1 MTFFDSIASKFGYES
16 LPGDIATKSFY
27 DLKAKLPGSK
37 GDLDFSTLKGKVV
50 LIVNT
55 ASKWQ
60 VISFYKHRG
69 FTPQYNGLEELHKTY
84 GDKGLVVLGFPSNEF
99 GGQEPGSDDDIAQF
113 CTLNHGVTF
122 PLMKKSEVNGKNMNE
137 VFAWLKSQKGE
148 NVGGLAGTTAIKWNF
163 TKFLVNKEGKCVG
176 RYGSSTKPEKL
187 KEEIEKLL

>member
-1 MTFFDSIASKFGYES
+1 MSLLSKLGYES
-16 LPGDIATKSFY
+16 ISPEVAKKGFY
-27 DLKAKLPGSK
+27 ELKATLPGSK
-37 GDLDFSTLKGKVV
+37 GQLDFATLKGKVV

-55 ASKWQ
+55 ASKC
-60 VISFYKHRG
+60 G
-69 FTPQYNGLEELHKTY
+69 FTYQYTGLEELHKSY
-84 GDKGLVVLGFPSNEF
+84 HDKGLEVLGFPSNEF
-99 GGQEPGSDDDIAQF
+99 GGQEPGSDEDISSF

-148 NVGGLAGTTAIKWNF
+148 GVGGIAGTTSIKWNF
-163 TKFLVNKEGKCVG
+163 TKFLVDKEGKVVG